1 MGVCSAICLIL
12 ITVLGEWTS
21 LLRIVLKN
29 ELKLTGYLVPPVGVA
44 MVAGCG
50 MGKKLTSLG
59 PTWTLQILT
68 WAPFLDLFINI
79 CLTLLGYIPGHI
91 HAFYLLYV
99 YYDRKEQAH
108 EGMYATRRAPG
119 IYSDKVQTGG
129 IGYGTMAA
137 RRAAPPPAAPGA
149 YEGGPAYNWGVKPW
163 VIYGGA
169 DY

>member
-59 PTWTLQILT
+59 PT
-68 WAPFLDLFINI
+68 
-79 CLTLLGYIPGHI
+79 
-91 HAFYLLYV
+91 
-99 YYDRKEQAH
+99 
-108 EGMYATRRAPG
+108 
-119 IYSDKVQTGG
+119 
-129 IGYGTMAA
+129 
-137 RRAAPPPAAPGA
+137 
-149 YEGGPAYNWGVKPW
+149 
-163 VIYGGA
+163 
-169 DY
+169 